1 MDGDH
6 HDDGHGQTGLSWNA
20 KRALAVCELLVE
32 RGIISGEED
41 VQRRVDDLE
50 RRSPADGARVVA
62 RAWVDPAFKSR
73 LLKDAKGAVL
83 ELGYT
88 LPHDAELAVVE
99 NTAERHN
106 VSVCTLCS
114 CYPTSLLG
122 PPPDWYKSLAYRSR
136 AVSEPRAVVRE
147 FGLGLRD
154 DVEVRVLDST
164 ADLRYLVLPARPDGT
179 EEMSE
184 EQLARLVTRDS
195 MIGVTLAASP
205 EG

>member
-1 MDGDH
+1 MGGDH
-6 HDDGHGQTGLSWNA
+6 HDDGHGQTALSPHA
-20 KRALAVCELLVE
+20 KRALAICELLAE
-32 RGIISGEED
+32 RGIISGED

-62 RAWVDPAFKSR
+62 RAWVDLAFKSR

-83 ELGYT
+83 ELGYA

-106 VSVCTLCS
+106 VIVCTLCS

-136 AVSEPRAVVRE
+136 AVREPRAVVRE
-147 FGLGLRD
+147 FGLDLKD